1 MRRRL
6 LFSLGL
12 LVLLGALGLSF
23 LVLLWPRPGISK
35 ANFERL
41 RMGMGL
47 EEVVQLLG
55 GPADDYTS
63 TKTKDLL
70 LLYSPSHGVVIPP
83 GAKIWE
89 GDEGGDYE
97 FIWVVVDEQ
106 GRVQDKGYDS
116 IRLRPVSVL
125 ERVRSWFG
133 L

>member
-6 LFSLGL
+6 LLSLGL
-12 LVLLGALGLSF
+12 LTLLGMLGPTA
-23 LVLLWPRPGISK
+23 LVLLRPRPAISK

-41 RMGMGL
+41 RLGMGL

-63 TKTKDLL
+63 TRTKELL
-70 LLYSPSHGVVIPP
+70 LLHSPSHVVVIPP
-83 GAKIWE
+83 GARIWE

-106 GRVQDKGYDS
+106 ERVQDKGYDS
-116 IRLRPVSVL
+116 IRLRPASLL